1 MRSLTLS
8 SSSKAMFIAFLAV
21 AFLALSPEMS
31 AFADP
36 ATATAIEN
44 SLCFAV
50 NQLTGGIGRAIAVLV
65 IISVAIM
72 LFLGKV
78 SWGLGIAIAVAMGL
92 LFGAKSI
99 VNIFGAD
106 AAGCGG

>member
-1 MRSLTLS
+1 MKSLTLS

-31 AFADP
+31 AFADNS
-36 ATATAIEN
+36 ATAIEN

-99 VNIFGAD
+99 VNIFGAGTT
-106 AAGCGG
+106 GCGG